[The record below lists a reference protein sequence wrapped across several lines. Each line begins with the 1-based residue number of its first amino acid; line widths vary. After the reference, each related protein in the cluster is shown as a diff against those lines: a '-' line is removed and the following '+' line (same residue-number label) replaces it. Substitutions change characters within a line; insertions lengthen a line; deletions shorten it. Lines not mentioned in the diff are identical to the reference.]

1 MIFCL
6 SMVAWAV
13 MMAVQ
18 GEWLSAQ
25 EYLPFLCGLVLIAGV
40 SFVDDIRSLPD
51 CVRRCDEGRVCP
63 QDGDSASECECAL

>member
-51 CVRRCDEGRVCP
+51 CVRRCDECK
-63 QDGDSASECECAL
+63 DGA